1 MVPMREVATNSG
13 QTYFVSFQTAKRA
26 PLFRNERWAQ
36 FLLNMIERYRTD
48 YELHD
53 FVILHDHVHMLIT
66 PRGAVER
73 SVQLI
78 KGGYSFQARRE
89 FLWKG
94 PIWQDGFSDHRLR
107 DAEDGQVHVR
117 YIAKNVASLP
127 GGGTIFCGA
136 QSGLAL
142 DAFPQWL
149 KPLSM
154 QRSNGG
160 AEAPPLQSGTVPS
173 VGGKVVPFQ
182 SEPAPMVQGK
192 VPPLQSEKHTQET
205 R

>member
-1 MVPMREVATNSG
+1 VRAAREVATNNG
-13 QTYFVSFQTAKRA
+13 QTYFVSFQTVKHT
-26 PLFRNERWAQ
+26 PLFRNDRWAQ
-36 FLLNMIERYRTD
+36 FLLNCIEHYRTD

-53 FVILHDHVHMLIT
+53 FVIMRDHIHMLMT
-66 PRGAVER
+66 PQDAVER

-89 FLWKG
+89 FSWKG

-107 DAEDGQVHVR
+107 DAEDGEVHLR
-117 YIAKNVASLP
+117 YIAKNVASLS
-127 GGGTIFCGA
+127 GGTSFCGA
-136 QSGLAL
+136 QAGLPL

-154 QRSNGG
+154 ESTDGG
-160 AEAPPLQSGTVPS
+160 AEAPPLQSGPAS
-173 VGGKVVPFQ
+173 IESDLMPFQ
-182 SEPAPMVQGK
+182 SMKQ
-192 VPPLQSEKHTQET
+192 TQEN

>member
-1 MVPMREVATNSG
+1 MRATREVVTNNG
-13 QTYFVSFQTAKRA
+13 QTYFVSFQTVKHT
-26 PLFRNERWAQ
+26 PLFRNDRWAQ
-36 FLLNMIERYRTD
+36 FLQNCIEHYRAD
-48 YELHD
+48 YKLHD
-53 FVILHDHVHMLIT
+53 FVVMHDHVHLLMT
-66 PRGAVER
+66 PQGAVER

-89 FLWKG
+89 FSWKG

-107 DAEDGQVHVR
+107 DAEDGQIHLR

-127 GGGTIFCGA
+127 GGGTCFCGA
-136 QSGLAL
+136 QSGLPL

-149 KPLSM
+149 KPLST

-160 AEAPPLQSGTVPS
+160 AEAPPLQSGPASVESELVP
-173 VGGKVVPFQ
+173 VQ
-182 SEPAPMVQGK
+182 SDK
-192 VPPLQSEKHTQET
+192 RTQEN

>member
-1 MVPMREVATNSG
+1 MVPMREVATNNG
-13 QTYFVSFQTAKRA
+13 QTYFVSFQTAKHA

-36 FLLNMIERYRTD
+36 FLLNMIERYRMD
-48 YELHD
+48 YGLRD
-53 FVILHDHVHMLIT
+53 FVIMHDHLHLLMT
-66 PRGAVER
+66 PQGAVAR

-89 FLWKG
+89 FHWKG

-107 DAEDGQVHVR
+107 DAEDGQVHLR

-127 GGGTIFCGA
+127 GGGTSFCGA
-136 QSGLAL
+136 QSRLLL

-154 QRSNGG
+154 QSSNGG
-160 AEAPPLQSGTVPS
+160 AEAPPLQSETAPIVE
-173 VGGKVVPFQ
+173 GKLVHLQ
-182 SEPAPMVQGK
+182 SELARIVEGKIAPF
-192 VPPLQSEKHTQET
+192 QSEKHTQET